1 MRNPSSRRSFLKKSA
16 AFAAASLAPRVSF
29 ADAIPA
35 TAIDPKLIAAAQ
47 KEGKVV
53 WYTSVDLPVAEKVA
67 RGFEARYPAISVR
80 VERNGSERLFQRIE
94 QELASGIHAGDVVN
108 TSDGAHFVIWKR
120 AGRLQPYLPME
131 AAQSLPK
138 DQVDADGTFLSW
150 RASLS
155 VIGYNTNVVQ
165 AQEAPKSFA
174 DLLDPKWRGRIV
186 KAHPGYSGTIL
197 TATFQI
203 SRDLGWG
210 YFERLAK
217 QNVLQ
222 VQSSTDPPKKLA
234 LGERAVMADGN
245 EYNVFQMKESGQPL
259 EVVYATEGS
268 PMITG
273 PSAIF
278 KTAPN
283 PNAARLY
290 QHYLFAPETQQAI
303 CDLGGLRSFYLTVRE
318 KPGRRLLREIKLMSD
333 DPVAIADQ
341 SEQIKARYVQLFR
354 V

>member
-1 MRNPSSRRSFLKKSA
+1 MRNPPSRRGFLQQSA
-16 AFAAASLAPRVSF
+16 VLATVALAPRVTL
-29 ADAIPA
+29 ADAVPA
-35 TAIDPKLIAAAQ
+35 SAISPALVAAAQ

-67 RGFEARYPAISVR
+67 RAFEAKYSGIAVR

-120 AGRLQPYLPME
+120 AGRLQPYLPLE

-138 DQVDADGTFLSW
+138 DQVDADGTFLGW

-155 VIGYNTNVVQ
+155 VIGYNTNLVQ

-174 DLLDPKWRGRIV
+174 DLLDPRWRGRIV
-186 KAHPGYSGTIL
+186 KGHPGYSGTIL

-203 SRDLGWG
+203 SRELGWG

-259 EVVYATEGS
+259 EVVYAAEGS

-283 PNAARLY
+283 PNAARIY
-290 QHYLFAPETQQAI
+290 QHYLFAPETQQMI
-303 CDLGGLRSFYLTVRE
+303 CDVGGLRSFYPTVRE
-318 KPGRRLLREIKLMSD
+318 NPGRKPLREIKLMSD

-341 SEQIKARYVQLFR
+341 SEQIKARYVRLFR

>member
-1 MRNPSSRRSFLKKSA
+1 MHNPFSRRNFLKQSTAAIAVASA
-16 AFAAASLAPRVSF
+16 SRIAVSDTVPAAAI
-29 ADAIPA
+29 DAALIP
-35 TAIDPKLIAAAQ
+35 AAQ

-67 RGFEARYPAISVR
+67 RAFEAKYSGISVR

-94 QELASGIHAGDVVN
+94 QELGSGIHAGDVVN

-120 AGRLQPYLPME
+120 AGRLLPYVPME

-138 DQVDADGTFLSW
+138 EQIDPDGTFLSW

-155 VIGYNTNVVQ
+155 VLGYNTNLVP
-165 AQEAPKSFA
+165 APEAPKSFA
-174 DLLDPKWRGRIV
+174 DLLDPKWRGRMV
-186 KAHPGYSGTIL
+186 KGHPGYSGTIL

-203 SRDLGWG
+203 SRELGWG
-210 YFERLAK
+210 YLERLAK

-283 PNAARLY
+283 PNAAQLY

-303 CDLGGLRSFYLTVRE
+303 CDAGGLRSFYPTVRE
-318 KPGRRLLREIKLMSD
+318 KPGRKPLREIRLMND
-333 DPVAIADQ
+333 DPAAVAEQ

>member
-1 MRNPSSRRSFLKKSA
+1 MHNPFSRRNFLKQSTA
-16 AFAAASLAPRVSF
+16 AIAVASVPRIAVSDTVPAAAI
-29 ADAIPA
+29 DAALIP
-35 TAIDPKLIAAAQ
+35 AAQ

-67 RGFEARYPAISVR
+67 RAFEAKYSGISVR

-94 QELASGIHAGDVVN
+94 QELGSGIHAGDVVN

-120 AGRLQPYLPME
+120 AGRLLPYVPME

-138 DQVDADGTFLSW
+138 EQIDPDGTFLSW

-155 VIGYNTNVVQ
+155 VLGYNTNLVP
-165 AQEAPKSFA
+165 APEAPKSFA
-174 DLLDPKWRGRIV
+174 DLLDPKWRGRMV
-186 KAHPGYSGTIL
+186 KGHPGYSGTIL

-203 SRDLGWG
+203 SRELGWG
-210 YFERLAK
+210 YLERLAK

-303 CDLGGLRSFYLTVRE
+303 CDAGGLRSFYPTVRE
-318 KPGRRLLREIKLMSD
+318 KPGRKPLREIRLMND
-333 DPVAIADQ
+333 DPAAVAEQ

>member
-1 MRNPSSRRSFLKKSA
+1 MHSELPRRSFLKGSA
-16 AFAAASLAPRVSF
+16 ALAVASVAPCVSI
-29 ADAIPA
+29 AGAVPA
-35 TAIDPKLIAAAQ
+35 TAIGPDLIAAAE

-67 RGFEARYPAISVR
+67 RGFESKYAAISVR

-94 QELASGIHAGDVVN
+94 QEFASGIHAGDLVN

-120 AGRLQPYLPME
+120 AGRLEPYLPIE
-131 AAQSLPK
+131 AAQFLPK
-138 DQVDADGTFLSW
+138 DQLDPDSAFMSW

-155 VIGYNTNVVQ
+155 VIAYNSNLVK
-165 AQEAPKSFA
+165 AQEAPRSFA
-174 DLLDPKWRGRIV
+174 GLLDPKWLGKIV
-186 KAHPGYSGTIL
+186 KGHPGYSGTIL

-203 SRDLGWG
+203 TRELGWG
-210 YFERLAK
+210 YLEKLAK
-217 QNVLQ
+217 QHVLQ

-234 LGERAVMADGN
+234 LGERAIMADGN

-259 EVVYATEGS
+259 EPVYATEGT
-268 PMITG
+268 PLITG

-283 PNAARLY
+283 PNAARLF

-303 CDLGGLRSFYLTVRE
+303 CDLGGLRSFYPMVRE
-318 KPGRRLLREIKLMSD
+318 KFGRRPLHEIKLMND
-333 DPVAIADQ
+333 DPVAIAEQ
-341 SEQIKARYVQLFR
+341 SESIKTHYVQLFR

>member
-1 MRNPSSRRSFLKKSA
+1 MHNPFSRRNFLKQSTAAIAVASA
-16 AFAAASLAPRVSF
+16 SRIAVSDTVPAAAI
-29 ADAIPA
+29 DAALIP
-35 TAIDPKLIAAAQ
+35 AAQ

-67 RGFEARYPAISVR
+67 RAFEAKYSGISVR

-94 QELASGIHAGDVVN
+94 QELGSGIHAGDVVN

-120 AGRLQPYLPME
+120 AGRLLPYVPME

-138 DQVDADGTFLSW
+138 EQIDPDGTFLSW

-155 VIGYNTNVVQ
+155 VLGYNTNLVP
-165 AQEAPKSFA
+165 APEAPKSFA
-174 DLLDPKWRGRIV
+174 DLLDPKWRGRMV
-186 KAHPGYSGTIL
+186 KGHPGYSGTIL

-203 SRDLGWG
+203 SRELGWG
-210 YFERLAK
+210 YLERLAK

-303 CDLGGLRSFYLTVRE
+303 CDAGGLRSFYPTVRE
-318 KPGRRLLREIKLMSD
+318 KPGRKPLREIRLMND
-333 DPVAIADQ
+333 DPAAVAEQ

>member
-1 MRNPSSRRSFLKKSA
+1 MHNQLQGRMFLTGSA
-16 AFAAASLAPRVSF
+16 ALGIASFTPRVSF
-29 ADAIPA
+29 ADTVPA
-35 TAIDPKLIAAAQ
+35 TATGPALIAAAE

-67 RGFEARYPAISVR
+67 RGFETKHPAISVR

-94 QELASGIHAGDVVN
+94 QELASGIHAGDLVN

-120 AGRLQPYLPME
+120 TGRLEQYLPIE
-131 AAQSLPK
+131 AAQFLPK
-138 DQVDADGTFLSW
+138 DQIDPDSTFMSW

-155 VIGYNTNVVQ
+155 VIAYNSNLVKSE
-165 AQEAPKSFA
+165 EAPRSFA
-174 DLLDPKWRGRIV
+174 DLLHPRWLGKIV
-186 KAHPGYSGTIL
+186 KGHPGYSGTIL

-203 SRDLGWG
+203 TREIGWD
-210 YFERLAK
+210 YLERLAK
-217 QNVLQ
+217 QRVLQ
-222 VQSSTDPPKKLA
+222 VQSSTDPPKKLV
-234 LGERAVMADGN
+234 LGEREVMADGN

-259 EVVYATEGS
+259 DVVYATEGT
-268 PMITG
+268 PLITG

-283 PNAARLY
+283 PNAARLF

-303 CDLGGLRSFYLTVRE
+303 CDLGGLRSFYPMVKE
-318 KPGRRLLREIKLMSD
+318 KSGRRPLREIRLMND
-333 DPVAIADQ
+333 DPVAIAEQ
-341 SEQIKARYVQLFR
+341 SENIKARYIQIFR

>member
-1 MRNPSSRRSFLKKSA
+1 MHNPFSRRNFLKQSTAVIAVASA
-16 AFAAASLAPRVSF
+16 PRIAVSDTVPAAAI
-29 ADAIPA
+29 DAALIP
-35 TAIDPKLIAAAQ
+35 AAQ

-67 RGFEARYPAISVR
+67 RAFEAKYSGISVR

-94 QELASGIHAGDVVN
+94 QELGSGIHAGDVVN

-138 DQVDADGTFLSW
+138 EQIDPDGTFLSW

-155 VIGYNTNVVQ
+155 VLGYNTNLVP
-165 AQEAPKSFA
+165 APEAPKSFA
-174 DLLDPKWRGRIV
+174 DLLDPKWRGRMV
-186 KAHPGYSGTIL
+186 KGHPGYSGTIL

-203 SRDLGWG
+203 SRELGWD
-210 YFERLAK
+210 YLERLAK

-303 CDLGGLRSFYLTVRE
+303 CDVGGLRSFYPTVRE
-318 KPGRRLLREIKLMSD
+318 KPGRKPLREIRLMND
-333 DPVAIADQ
+333 DPAAVAEQ

>member
-1 MRNPSSRRSFLKKSA
+1 MHNQFPRRTFLTGSA
-16 AFAAASLAPRVSF
+16 ALTVASVISRASPAIAAPASA
-29 ADAIPA
+29 AGPA
-35 TAIDPKLIAAAQ
+35 LIAAAQ

-53 WYTSVDLPVAEKVA
+53 WYTSVDLPVAERVA
-67 RGFEARYPAISVR
+67 RAFETRYAAISVR

-94 QELASGIHAGDVVN
+94 QEFGSGIHAGDLVN
-108 TSDGAHFVIWKR
+108 TSDGAHFVVWKR
-120 AGRLQPYLPME
+120 AGLLEHYLPIE
-131 AAQSLPK
+131 VAQFLPK
-138 DQVDADGTFLSW
+138 DQYDPDGAFMTW

-155 VIGYNTNVVQ
+155 VIAYNTNLVK
-165 AQEAPKSFA
+165 AEEGAEALV
-174 DLLDPKWRGRIV
+174 DLLDQKWMGKIV
-186 KAHPGYSGTIL
+186 KGHPGYSGTIL

-203 SRDLGWG
+203 IRELGWS
-210 YFERLAK
+210 YFEKLAK
-217 QNVLQ
+217 QRVLQ
-222 VQSSTDPPKKLA
+222 VQSSTDPPKKLV

-245 EYNVFQMKESGQPL
+245 EYNVFQMKEAGQPL

-268 PMITG
+268 PLITG

-283 PNAARLY
+283 PNAARLF

-303 CDLGGLRSFYLTVRE
+303 CDLGGLRSFYPTVRE
-318 KPGRRLLREIKLMSD
+318 KSGRRPLREIKLISD
-333 DPVAIADQ
+333 DPGAIAEQ